1 MQWGNYNGFPKHTET
16 LVSALQKRIPA
27 QNLIVVDGGSL
38 VLDYYYASL
47 FDQCSTANGN
57 GLDAT
62 YYGNKEY
69 QGDPIATTRYTTP
82 LDLHTQGATAFAQG
96 VPLTD
101 FSASYKTTLHNKQS
115 GKVGFQI
122 KTTGHID
129 LIINGDTVFSRDA
142 RLRGDE
148 PVYEMNAL
156 AGKDYDI
163 ELRYNFLSNSADL
176 SFDIVRKS
184 NYDTNAL
191 LAQVRSA
198 DVVIYAGGISPRLE
212 GEEMPVSVEGFK
224 GGDRTDIQLPKVQR
238 EFLKKLKQ
246 AGKRVVFVNYSGSAV
261 GLVPEKQTCDAIL
274 QAWYPG
280 QEGGT
285 AIVDVLLGDYNPSG
299 RLPVTFYTDTLQ
311 IPDFQEYSMK
321 GRTYRYME
329 AKPAFAFGY
338 GLSYTTFEYG
348 KAEVKNGALVVDVKN
363 TGRRD
368 GEEVVQLYIQ
378 RPGDAKGPLKT
389 LRGFQRVSIPA
400 GASITVSIPLTEETF
415 QWWDDK
421 TNTVHPLKGE
431 YNLFV
436 GNSSDDP
443 KMQELSYT
451 F

>member
-1 MQWGNYNGFPKHTET
+1 M
-16 LVSALQKRIPA
+16 
-27 QNLIVVDGGSL
+27 
-38 VLDYYYASL
+38 
-47 FDQCSTANGN
+47 
-57 GLDAT
+57 
-62 YYGNKEY
+62 
-69 QGDPIATTRYTTP
+69 
-82 LDLHTQGATAFAQG
+82 
-96 VPLTD
+96 
-101 FSASYKTTLHNKQS
+101 
-115 GKVGFQI
+115 
-122 KTTGHID
+122 
-129 LIINGDTVFSRDA
+129 
-142 RLRGDE
+142 
-148 PVYEMNAL
+148 
-156 AGKDYDI
+156 
-163 ELRYNFLSNSADL
+163 
-176 SFDIVRKS
+176 
-184 NYDTNAL
+184 
-191 LAQVRSA
+191 
-198 DVVIYAGGISPRLE
+198 
-212 GEEMPVSVEGFK
+212 
-224 GGDRTDIQLPKVQR
+224 QR

-378 RPGDAKGPLKT
+378 RPGDAEGPLKT